1 MYFSIQIGVQLSP
14 SNVALVCPGRQ
25 LSLTCHTNESILRWS
40 ITQPGG
46 SATYDFRDIS
56 TIGSI
61 SPLPIDVAGRS
72 VYVYFSRQSVNPLIS
87 TLSIDSISTDLNG
100 TRISCSSLNSSESVM
115 TVIHVI
121 GGKQFMSTSCRVIIL
136 YFTASFL

>member
-1 MYFSIQIGVQLSP
+1 MKVSYDGVSSNLEEVPHMIFVIFQLLG
-14 SNVALVCPGRQ
+14 VYHHL
-25 LSLTCHTNESILRWS
+25 
-40 ITQPGG
+40 
-46 SATYDFRDIS
+46 
-56 TIGSI
+56 
-61 SPLPIDVAGRS
+61 PLDVAGGS

-100 TRISCSSLNSSESVM
+100 TRIGCSSLDSSESVM

-121 GGKQFMSTSCRVIIL
+121 GGKQFMSTSCRAIIL